1 MYRVAV
7 FNLFLIIISIEM
19 NLFLGYITTTS
30 LNSISLC
37 TPPSYDVCSTKDTI
51 SL

>member
-1 MYRVAV
+1 MYRVTV

-19 NLFLGYITTTS
+19 NLFVYHHDQPQFYFPLYTS
-30 LNSISLC
+30 VC
-37 TPPSYDVCSTKDTI
+37 TVCSTKDTI